1 MQFSI
6 ALLKCVRPA
15 LKNMYGWEHM
25 FLLNLYIHF
34 KLMVDVQ
41 AVNSTGTNGPQ
52 YQQRCRLT
60 SWMVLLYSRGYG
72 VHVLQKEFQIS
83 II

>member
-41 AVNSTGTNGPQ
+41 AVNSTGTNGP
-52 YQQRCRLT
+52 
-60 SWMVLLYSRGYG
+60 
-72 VHVLQKEFQIS
+72 
-83 II
+83 